1 MRMEFDS
8 LRRFSTI
15 LTTIVVGSA
24 FVFAT
29 GVNATASDKKVE
41 IKKTDKIEKIEKIE
55 KIVKIVKAKGADS
68 SKAFVNR
75 NGVVVNNINF
85 NPFFRPVDEFFLPN
99 NFVED

>member
-15 LTTIVVGSA
+15 LTTMVVGSA

-29 GVNATASDKKVE
+29 GVNAIASDKKVE
-41 IKKTDKIEKIEKIE
+41 IKKADKIVKIDKIE
-55 KIVKIVKAKGADS
+55 KIVKAKGADS

-99 NFVED
+99 KFVEE

>member
-1 MRMEFDS
+1 MEFDS

-15 LTTIVVGSA
+15 LTIMVVGSA

-41 IKKTDKIEKIEKIE
+41 IKKAEKIEKIDKIE
-55 KIVKIVKAKGADS
+55 KIVKAKEADS

-75 NGVVVNNINF
+75 NGVLVNNINF

-99 NFVED
+99 NFVEE

>member
-15 LTTIVVGSA
+15 LTTMVVGSA

-29 GVNATASDKKVE
+29 GVNATAIDKKVE
-41 IKKTDKIEKIEKIE
+41 IRKTEKIEKIE

>member
-15 LTTIVVGSA
+15 LTTIVVGFA

-41 IKKTDKIEKIEKIE
+41 IKKTDKIEKIE

>member
-1 MRMEFDS
+1 MEFDS

-15 LTTIVVGSA
+15 LTTMVVGSA

-41 IKKTDKIEKIEKIE
+41 IKKTEKIEKIE